1 MSNDT
6 NAANQPSY
14 EVGYAKPPRQHRF
27 EKGRSGNPG
36 GRPKGSARAK
46 RTEKLD
52 PSHQPTNRML
62 LDEAYRPITVREGDQ
77 VIELPAIQAV
87 FRAMGVA
94 AMKGNRFAQKTLA
107 ELVQKVEDE
116 NRATR
121 SDYIQTMIDY
131 KYEGEKYLKHHRDNG
146 LPEPE
151 MLPHAMSRIQLSP
164 GSGIGRSRRRAIS
177 AVIGLW
183 VEASKLGPSC
193 LHAAYCEL
201 HGLPLKR
208 FGNWRAQ
215 FKDEDAVAEA
225 IDIWPAI
232 CLTGKLSRSPQL
244 CSIGAVDAGGSSRL
258 SIERQ
263 KANCCGSHSARC
275 FIVSCRASLWNRQAF
290 AVPLEAGA
298 CSAHTAGIR
307 TRDDG
312 RWWSGTGTSDG
323 YTCRSAGCRAVHSRT
338 VAS

>member
-131 KYEGEKYLKHHRDNG
+131 KYDGDKYLKHHRDNN

-151 MLPHAMSRIQLSP
+151 MLPHPDDIIIDLERPWAYVAGPNTRQDKDRWERLLARRDEAQHGVTNFAETYRKATSEEETAGLLDGFARQLT
-164 GSGIGRSRRRAIS
+164 RQLEEQAARRR
-177 AVIGLW
+177 
-183 VEASKLGPSC
+183 
-193 LHAAYCEL
+193 
-201 HGLPLKR
+201 
-208 FGNWRAQ
+208 Q
-215 FKDEDAVAEA
+215 
-225 IDIWPAI
+225 
-232 CLTGKLSRSPQL
+232 T
-244 CSIGAVDAGGSSRL
+244 
-258 SIERQ
+258 
-263 KANCCGSHSARC
+263 
-275 FIVSCRASLWNRQAF
+275 
-290 AVPLEAGA
+290 
-298 CSAHTAGIR
+298 
-307 TRDDG
+307 
-312 RWWSGTGTSDG
+312 
-323 YTCRSAGCRAVHSRT
+323 
-338 VAS
+338 